1 VAQTSAATQQ
11 PASKQK
17 LSELAKAEERTAWWL
32 LLPSLAI
39 LVLIAIYPLGQV
51 FVSSFTNARFASD
64 EPTRFVGFD
73 NYRQL
78 LTFRIVGL
86 EPELDDQGRQ
96 LVEDGQPA
104 YENSRLKLAN
114 MFRNDELV
122 FINRSYDEN
131 GQVVESRDRYDSVFS
146 FGWFG
151 QRYVLAAPNAD
162 FVRAVGDTIWFTVIT
177 VALETLLGMIIALS
191 LNKRFFGRDLMR
203 TAMLVPWAIITVVS
217 GLIWEWMYR
226 SDRSGFFNALTNRLG
241 FSDGNTSF
249 LTETALQM
257 PSVIAIDVWKTTPF
271 MALLL
276 LAGLSTIPKELYEAA
291 RVDGANQVRQFFS
304 VTLPL
309 LAPTLAVA
317 LIFRTLDALRVF
329 DLFQIIFGES
339 RYSMA
344 SFAQDTLISNRDVG
358 LSSASSVVI
367 FIIIFAFAIFYI
379 RVLGVDS
386 D

>member
-1 VAQTSAATQQ
+1 MAQTSAATQQ